1 MCVRMYVYVY
11 ICIKLHPVL
20 CIVFQVFKVLLIKTY
35 EIPLPVLL
43 RLVVLHTQ
51 TQVGIQCLKEVS

>member
-1 MCVRMYVYVY
+1 MYMY
-11 ICIKLHPVL
+11 IYIKLHPVL

-35 EIPLPVLL
+35 EIQLPVLL